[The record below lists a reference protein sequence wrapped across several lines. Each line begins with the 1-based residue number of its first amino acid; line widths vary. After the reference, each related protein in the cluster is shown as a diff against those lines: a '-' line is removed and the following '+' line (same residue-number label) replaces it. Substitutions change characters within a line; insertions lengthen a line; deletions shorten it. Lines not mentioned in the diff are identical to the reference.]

1 MAALSSAGMATI
13 GAAGAPDQLSIAT
26 VLGAAGLAA
35 IAGSSAQV
43 ATGDGGQPLVVVQ
56 MMKVIAALQAK
67 LHESEEGIHELQAQ
81 ADQLEEKRRSW
92 SNRLERSERERSKA
106 LQQRD
111 QLEAAAD
118 EARKEARPLM
128 ERHMEL
134 EVVKCQ
140 VPLLL
145 EDQDRLREE
154 KECHFQELERGWPRL
169 TDAEDAEAQC
179 IEAIAE
185 LELAHAEEL
194 AHVRS
199 AFTEEGADLRARH
212 ATRMAEI
219 EGARQADLAQI
230 RAAHAE
236 ELLLLRSA
244 FEDSEWQAE
253 VYVREQQEAVREA
266 CIRQRENARIAKR
279 CSEARAE
286 ALELAVKLE
295 ALRAAGRGAPAR
307 EAELEAVRQRCSL
320 LQRTAAEWRESL
332 EKKNRDCERWRR
344 RAAQKGVVSEVDE
357 EEVDIRLASPAS
369 ASFMSTSAAP
379 TPQPGAGTAPLV
391 AIAAASSSAGGA
403 ADVARQSHRAPPA
416 LQDVS
421 HGGDASVLSLPAEP
435 LTPVQAASP
444 SADSFMSHD
453 RSVTGLHLPP
463 PNESSWSNVPSP
475 TRTPSLPSRRPL
487 AGAGAGAG
495 RSRGVAP
502 PGARQNRLAVPGAGP
517 QVQLTRRSHPQLPTQ
532 QLQVEVDVRSAA
544 WSEAERRHLALSAA
558 RTAVVSAPAPAPP
571 LPLLGPP
578 LGANGN
584 AGVHPA
590 RGPAGGISRIADTS
604 TSAAFSVVADANA
617 ADEFVAVALRAA
629 ELQAEVAAAAA
640 RVPSPA
646 PTPAQSQAAASASS
660 PPGDGEE
667 DRVLES
673 SGNVSPANDA
683 TAPGSPANAGAGA
696 ALGTQQSAAEADDER
711 LPRLTAAAREAE
723 QELEMLTFLLGDA
736 DAAEV
741 ASLLEREAKH
751 QPPAVARRLL
761 AQHAELA
768 ARTQAQQQRR
778 LSPDSGRERTF
789 V

>member
-532 QLQVEVDVRSAA
+532 QLQEASGEPHLVCRWKLMCGVRHGAKQ
-544 WSEAERRHLALSAA
+544 SEGTSLCRLPEPQSCRRQRQRHRCHCSGPRWARMAMQASIPPVGPLA
-558 RTAVVSAPAPAPP
+558 V
-571 LPLLGPP
+571 
-578 LGANGN
+578 
-584 AGVHPA
+584 
-590 RGPAGGISRIADTS
+590 
-604 TSAAFSVVADANA
+604 F
-617 ADEFVAVALRAA
+617 
-629 ELQAEVAAAAA
+629 
-640 RVPSPA
+640 
-646 PTPAQSQAAASASS
+646 
-660 PPGDGEE
+660 
-667 DRVLES
+667 
-673 SGNVSPANDA
+673 
-683 TAPGSPANAGAGA
+683 PGSP
-696 ALGTQQSAAEADDER
+696 TRRHR
-711 LPRLTAAAREAE
+711 LPSAWLLTQTLRMNLLPLRFARRSCKQRWRLRL
-723 QELEMLTFLLGDA
+723 QEYHRQRQRQLNRRRRPVLL
-736 DAAEV
+736 
-741 ASLLEREAKH
+741 
-751 QPPAVARRLL
+751 RLL
-761 AQHAELA
+761 AT
-768 ARTQAQQQRR
+768 ARKTECLRAVATFLQPMTQRR
-778 LSPDSGRERTF
+778 QAHPPTLVLERRSGRSSLPLRPTTSACHG
-789 V
+789 